1 MNTQRLII
9 TLLLIVFLLFTGCA
23 PKAATSES
31 IASSEGQS
39 TTGANNAPVVEHETA
54 DQPDTYSQNVP
65 QADPNAPQVIAQEP
79 SAGESV
85 APPASHPVDQSAD
98 QLAYPQ
104 STTAPTAMPLPT
116 ASIIPAGE
124 EFEEDDYLANPIEN
138 AWVDH
143 LSTFAL
149 DVDTASYA
157 IARSY
162 VMDGMLP
169 PADLVRVEEF
179 VNAFDQGYQASKNEA
194 FMIYADGAPS
204 PFDDDGAYIMR
215 VGIQG
220 YEVTESERKP
230 LSLTFVIDTSGSMG
244 QQDRLKMV
252 KQSLKLLVDRLD
264 RRDTVSIVA
273 YGSRARVVLEPTSGR
288 HSAQI
293 KWAINSLGSGG
304 STNAEAGLR
313 LGYEMAM
320 EAYQWDAVNRVV
332 LCSDGVAN
340 VGQTTSGGILS
351 TVRGYVEEGVTLT
364 TIGVG
369 MGSYNDDLLEELA
382 NNGNGNYSYVDTLD
396 EARKVLVDDMVSTM
410 QVIAYDAKVQV
421 DFNPEVVSSYRLMGY
436 ENRAI
441 ADQEFRDDEVDAGE
455 IGAGHTA
462 TALYAVYLYPGS
474 EGRIA
479 TVQLRWQNPDTY
491 ETHEINGNFNT
502 WSLAHTFEDAAS
514 HFQLAALVA
523 QYAEILRHSPYASEA
538 AMPLVSWYADQV
550 AEMLPHDEQ
559 VTEFAELTWHAS
571 VLLD

>member
-1 MNTQRLII
+1 MNTQRLIVP
-9 TLLLIVFLLFTGCA
+9 LVLIVFLLVTGCA
-23 PKAATSES
+23 PKAAPSTP
-31 IASSEGQS
+31 IASSAGDSVSEAIS
-39 TTGANNAPVVEHETA
+39 APPVEQESPPRPEAVSHDETA
-54 DQPDTYSQNVP
+54 
-65 QADPNAPQVIAQEP
+65 ADANAPQVIAQEP
-79 SAGESV
+79 SA
-85 APPASHPVDQSAD
+85 AQPAGQTIEQPAEQAADLLAHPQAT
-98 QLAYPQ
+98 A
-104 STTAPTAMPLPT
+104 APTAMPYPT
-116 ASIIPAGE
+116 AAMNTAGE
-124 EFEEDDYLANPIEN
+124 EYGQDDHFSNPIEN

-194 FMIYADGAPS
+194 FTIYADGAPS

-220 YEVTESERKP
+220 YEVTETQRKP

-244 QQDRLKMV
+244 QQERLKMV

-264 RRDTVSIVA
+264 QRDTVAIVA
-273 YGSRARVVLEPTSGR
+273 YGSQARVVLEPTSAN
-288 HSAQI
+288 HNAQI
-293 KWAINSLGSGG
+293 KWAINLLNSGG
-304 STNAEAGLR
+304 STNAEAGLQ
-313 LGYEMAM
+313 LGYAMAM
-320 EAYQWDAVNRVV
+320 EAYQFDAVNRVI

-340 VGQTTSGGILS
+340 VGQTSSGGILS
-351 TVRGYVEEGVTLT
+351 TVRDYVAEGVTLT

-382 NNGNGNYSYVDTLD
+382 NNGDGNYSYVDTLD
-396 EARKVLVDDMVSTM
+396 EARKVLVEDMVSTM
-410 QVIAYDAKVQV
+410 QVIAYDARVQV
-421 DFNPEVVSSYRLMGY
+421 DFNPEVVSSYRLLGY

-441 ADQEFRDDEVDAGE
+441 ADQDFRDDEVDAGE

-502 WSLAHTFEDAAS
+502 WGLAHSFEDAAP
-514 HFQLAALVA
+514 HFQLAVLVG
-523 QYAEILRHSPYASEA
+523 QYAEILRHSPYASES
-538 AMPLVSWYADQV
+538 AMPLVSWLADQV
-550 AEMLPHDEQ
+550 AERLPRNEQ
-559 VTEFAELTWHAS
+559 AAEFAQLTWHAS
-571 VLLD
+571 ALLD